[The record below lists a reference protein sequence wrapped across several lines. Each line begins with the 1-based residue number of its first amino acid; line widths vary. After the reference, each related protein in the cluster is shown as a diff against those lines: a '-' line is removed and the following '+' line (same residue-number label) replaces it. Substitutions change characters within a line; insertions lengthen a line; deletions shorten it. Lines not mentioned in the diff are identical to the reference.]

1 MTILEKQIEEW
12 LRKQVEKMGGEFYK
26 FVSPGNNGVPDR
38 IAVLPGGRIWF
49 IELKADNGVVAPLQK
64 WQLGKLTKLGANAII
79 IRGFDEAHDWSVER
93 WTELEADDSKEDF

>member
-49 IELKADNGVVAPLQK
+49 VELKADNGVVAPLQK
-64 WQLGKLTKLGANAII
+64 WQLDKLTKLGVNAIV
-79 IRGFDEAHDWSVER
+79 IRGLDEAYDWSVER
-93 WTELEADDSKEDF
+93 WTEVEADGV